1 MIEKSILITDKFKFD
16 FNHMLCSL
24 AFIKISTSKSRFIS
38 FLVRS
43 SPENHLEFHKTFT
56 SKLGTVKKT
65 PKYSNDQ
72 NNDTFE
78 IQKIL
83 QIKKMLKLTLS
94 INQFQTSDFK
104 YTSSIKFTMAITVF
118 TFTVS
123 SKNAVV
129 NSYQ

>member
-43 SPENHLEFHKTFT
+43 SPEKSPGIPQNIYQYAQNCRKN
-56 SKLGTVKKT
+56 
-65 PKYSNDQ
+65 PKYSHVQ

-83 QIKKMLKLTLS
+83 QIKKTLKLTLS